1 MELLQQT
8 LWGGTMVLVILL
20 LRTLGK
26 RFLPRTVF
34 RALWIVAA
42 LRLLLPLS
50 LALPVP
56 MPAPATPL
64 PAADAAATAKPGPG
78 RIRCRISARR
88 RRTLINLLR
97 R

>member
-8 LWGGTMVLVILL
+8 LWGGIMVLVILL

-56 MPAPATPL
+56 APATPL
-64 PAADAAATAKPGPG
+64 PAADAAATGQAWTWEN
-78 RIRCRISARR
+78 
-88 RRTLINLLR
+88 TLPYFGAAQTDALQP
-97 R
+97 